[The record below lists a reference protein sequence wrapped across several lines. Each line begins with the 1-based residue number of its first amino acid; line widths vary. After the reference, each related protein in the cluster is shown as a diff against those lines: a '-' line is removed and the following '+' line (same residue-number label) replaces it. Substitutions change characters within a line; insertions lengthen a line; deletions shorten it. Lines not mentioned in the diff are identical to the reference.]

1 MRQLLELL
9 TVTRGRVSIRTSV
22 CETEALLTTRMA
34 LSRLAT
40 DRMSGADSHVVN
52 VASVPHR
59 SPFRYPGGKTWLVP
73 FVRDWMDSLPNKPSV
88 LCEPFCGGA
97 SVGLSML
104 FDGLVEHLVLVEL
117 DEDVSAVWQAMLN
130 GDADGLVA
138 KIGEFEVTQDS
149 VRAILATPP
158 KTTLERAFAT
168 IVRNRV
174 QRGGILAPGAS
185 LMKRGEAGR
194 GLKSRWYAQTLQKRI
209 RNIASLRGRITFIL
223 GDGLR
228 YLRDNA
234 GRSDIAFL
242 IDPPY
247 TVAGRRLY
255 LHSMIDHEQ
264 LFENVS
270 KLRGEFLMTY
280 DDAMPVELLAERH
293 SFDFVRLPMKNTHHR
308 IMYELVIGRDLG
320 WARVKA

>member
-1 MRQLLELL
+1 ML
-9 TVTRGRVSIRTSV
+9 T
-22 CETEALLTTRMA
+22 MQMP
-34 LSRLAT
+34 LSRPGP
-40 DRMSGADSHVVN
+40 DRMSEAKSHVVN

-73 FVRDWMDSLPNKPSV
+73 FVRRWMDSLPNKPNV
-88 LCEPFCGGA
+88 FCEPFCGGA

-117 DEDVSAVWQAMLN
+117 DEDVSAVWQAVLN
-130 GDADGLVA
+130 GDADKLVA
-138 KIGEFEVTQDS
+138 KIGDFQVTQES
-149 VRAILATPP
+149 VRAVLAKPP
-158 KTTLERAFAT
+158 GTTLERAFST

-185 LMKRGEAGR
+185 LMKRGENGR

-209 RNIASLRGRITFIL
+209 LDIASLRSRITFIL
-223 GDGLR
+223 GDGPR

-255 LHSMIDHEQ
+255 FHSMIDHEQ
-264 LFENVS
+264 LFEKAS

-280 DDAMPVELLAERH
+280 DDAMAVELLADRH
-293 SFDFVRLPMKNTHHR
+293 SFDFIKLPMKNTHHR
-308 IMYELVIGRDLG
+308 IMYELIIGRDLG
-320 WARVKA
+320 WARAKA